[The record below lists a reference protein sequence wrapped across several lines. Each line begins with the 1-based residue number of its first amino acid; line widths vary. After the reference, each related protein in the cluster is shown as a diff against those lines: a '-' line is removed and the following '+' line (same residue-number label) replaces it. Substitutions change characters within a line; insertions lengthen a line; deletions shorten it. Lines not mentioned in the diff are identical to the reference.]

1 MKNQQ
6 SISDAQTTWYVAI
19 ALGLWLAVAV
29 GIGLGGVLHGASAS
43 LLVGVIW
50 FLTVAVMVVY
60 GTNRTLRRWSRAI
73 DMRVLILF
81 HSVRFIGAAFFL
93 LNAAQGRLPQSFSMA
108 GERSGIVVA
117 ALALVVAVTSVPVR
131 SARQWW
137 IVLGWNLIG
146 LASILRVLVA
156 GMELGMADMQ
166 QMAPLTE
173 WPLNL
178 LPTFLVPLVIS
189 THLVIFSRLW
199 RSARRVPTVIATI

>member
-1 MKNQQ
+1 MKNQLP
-6 SISDAQTTWYVAI
+6 ISDSKTTWNVAI

-29 GIGLGGVLHGASAS
+29 GIGVSGALRGASAP

-50 FLTVAVMVVY
+50 LLTVAVMVVY
-60 GTNRTLRRWSRAI
+60 ATNRTLRTWSRTI

-93 LNAAQGRLPQSFSMA
+93 LNAVQGRLPQSFSIA

-117 ALALVVAVTSVPVR
+117 ALALVVAVTAVPVR

-156 GMELGMADMQ
+156 GMELGLADMQ
-166 QMAPLTE
+166 QMTPLTE

-189 THLVIFSRLW
+189 SHLVIFSRLW
-199 RSARRVPTVIATI
+199 RSARRVPTVVATI

>member
-1 MKNQQ
+1 MKNRQAN
-6 SISDAQTTWYVAI
+6 SDSQTTWKVAT
-19 ALGLWLAVAV
+19 ALGVWLAVAI
-29 GIGLGGVLHGASAS
+29 GIGLGGVLHGASATV
-43 LLVGVIW
+43 LVGVIW

-60 GTNRTLRRWSRAI
+60 GCNRTLRTWSRTI

-81 HSVRFIGAAFFL
+81 HSVRFIGAAFLL
-93 LNAAQGRLPQSFSMA
+93 LNAAQGRLPQSFSIA

-117 ALALVVAVTSVPVR
+117 ALALVVAVTAVPVR

-146 LASILRVLVA
+146 LASILRVVVA
-156 GMELGMADMQ
+156 GMALGMADMQ